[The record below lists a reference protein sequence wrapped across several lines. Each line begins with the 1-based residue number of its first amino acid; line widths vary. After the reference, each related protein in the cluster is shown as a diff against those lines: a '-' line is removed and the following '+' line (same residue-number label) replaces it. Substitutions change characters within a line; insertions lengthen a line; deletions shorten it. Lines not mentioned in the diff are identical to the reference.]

1 MYQIGDFKFNTKLAQ
16 LIAPCGKVHDL
27 TPLAFH
33 LLIYLV
39 ENNDRLIN
47 KRELILK
54 VWKHEVSDSSINK
67 TVSILR
73 AMFGDCAQES
83 RYIITRRKLGYRLIA
98 EVQNI
103 YCSLDNKGKAIN
115 APVLGDKFTTII
127 NS

>member
-73 AMFGDCAQES
+73 AMFDDCAQES
-83 RYIITRRKLGYRLIA
+83 RYIITRRKLGYRLVANVITNIEQGRVKGATNTQPIA
-98 EVQNI
+98 PSLNNI
-103 YCSLDNKGKAIN
+103 DN
-115 APVLGDKFTTII
+115 VL
-127 NS
+127 

>member
-16 LIAPCGKVHDL
+16 LIASCGKVHDL

-33 LLIYLV
+33 LLTYLV

-98 EVQNI
+98 KVSRYESISVAEGQV
-103 YCSLDNKGKAIN
+103 N
-115 APVLGDKFTTII
+115 AAPKIEDFITR
-127 NS
+127 